1 MRRKAGA
8 GPGVW
13 KQHFPETGVTGEGA
27 ALAPGLGGPTI
38 TDPLP
43 LAYPG
48 PPDTCPQLLGAQ
60 WVREARKQVP
70 TLAEPQGLPQDHS
83 STGGL
88 RTSGTVPPRSPLH
101 RRRAAH
107 STPVAGAGTRI

>member
-43 LAYPG
+43 
-48 PPDTCPQLLGAQ
+48 
-60 WVREARKQVP
+60 
-70 TLAEPQGLPQDHS
+70 
-83 STGGL
+83 
-88 RTSGTVPPRSPLH
+88 
-101 RRRAAH
+101 
-107 STPVAGAGTRI
+107 